1 MKAILSVL
9 VVAAIL
15 GFLVWQRWDEG
26 NSIEPAS
33 APAVSEIE
41 PERPLSSFA
50 PTTTGA
56 EKPSTP
62 PAESAAPPIPVEREE
77 EPRLSHPDFT
87 RDSSGGDALNALRR
101 ASSALVASDDSPE
114 RDRYLSDVLA
124 LSGKL
129 LLSKQASPDAS
140 FDHVI
145 ASGDTLDKLTRRWKK
160 ERGLDLT
167 SEFLLRVNG
176 ISDPRRL
183 VLGQRIKVVT
193 ATPTLHVDKARHRLD
208 YMLNGAI
215 VREYKVG
222 LGKNDKTPEGTF
234 AIASRLDSPVW
245 FNAGESIPY
254 GDPRNILGTRWL
266 GFENREG
273 MVGFGIHG
281 TNDETTIGLDLS
293 NGCVRMR
300 NRDVEELFDLVP
312 IGTRI
317 TVIP

>member
-1 MKAILSVL
+1 MKALLSVIA
-9 VVAAIL
+9 VAAIL
-15 GFLVWQRWDEG
+15 GFLVWQRWEG
-26 NSIEPAS
+26 TGASETAATLSESSIEL
-33 APAVSEIE
+33 
-41 PERPLSSFA
+41 ERPLVTLA
-50 PTTTGA
+50 PTASDA
-56 EKPSTP
+56 EKPAP
-62 PAESAAPPIPVEREE
+62 LPGASAAPAAPAERPA
-77 EPRLSHPDFT
+77 EPRLTHADFS
-87 RDSSGGDALNALRR
+87 REAAGGDALDALRR
-101 ASSALVASDDSPE
+101 ASSSLVASEDSPE
-114 RDRYLSDVLA
+114 RDRYLADVLA

-129 LLSKQASPDAS
+129 LMSRQASAEVS

-145 ASGDTLDKLTRRWKK
+145 ASGDTLDKLTRTWKK
-160 ERGLDLT
+160 ERGLDVT
-167 SEFLLRVNG
+167 PEFLLRVNG

-193 ATPTLHVDKARHRLD
+193 AVPALHVDKRRHRLD
-208 YMLNGAI
+208 YLLNGAI
-215 VREYKVG
+215 VREYRVG

-234 AIASRLDSPVW
+234 SIASRLDSPVW

-266 GFENREG
+266 GFENRED

-317 TVIP
+317 TIVR